1 MKKSDIA
8 SHVASL
14 TSLSKA
20 AGTVAVNA
28 VFTAIADTHPKGETI
43 TVTGFGT
50 FTTRMRPRTRR
61 TLSAHRRTDRCPD
74 PDRPVVQVGEDP
86 LRDAAA

>member
-8 SHVASL
+8 SRVASL

-28 VFTAIADTHPKGETI
+28 VFTAIADTQPKGETI

-50 FTTRMRPRTRR
+50 FTTRMRPALQGPYRR
-61 TLSAHRRTDRCPD
+61 TGEQI
-74 PDRPVVQVGEDP
+74 VVQTPTALLFKSGKILCETP
-86 LRDAAA
+86 